1 MADIHQTTLPNGLRV
16 VLSLDD
22 SAPLV
27 GMSILY
33 DVGSRVEVPGVA
45 GFAHLFEH
53 MMFQGS
59 EHVAKGDFMHRVHA
73 LGGHANGST
82 SRERTNFYM
91 SLPSHEL
98 GLGLWMEADRLRA
111 LCLTNE
117 NLENQR
123 QTVLE
128 ERLQKVDN
136 SPYGSAHVK
145 INEVSYTEFAYAHPI
160 IGYREDIEGADLA
173 GLQDF
178 YKTWYRPGNLVLAI
192 VGSLDIERTLDQV
205 HELFGSIHRGETR
218 AMHHLSEPPRMQT
231 AVHRIRD
238 ELAHMPA
245 LFVNHQSVPYGDP
258 DFFVYE
264 VIETLLF
271 RGPSSRL
278 IRRMVIEESAA
289 VQLTGGYEA
298 HRGPSLFSFFAILPK
313 GGSPMAL
320 AEVYQSELER
330 LVTDPVSDSE
340 LQKVS
345 NQLRSNRIFG
355 REALVSRATALA
367 RSSLYHNDAYWE
379 DRYVERIGRVTASD
393 IQRVAARDFDPDGRV
408 ILEVTPGC

>member
-1 MADIHQTTLPNGLRV
+1 MTDIHQTTLPNGLRV

-27 GMSILY
+27 GMSMLY
-33 DVGSRVEVPGVA
+33 DVGSRVEVRGSA

-59 EHVAKGDFMHRVHA
+59 EHLPNGDFMRRVHA

-111 LCLTNE
+111 LRLSSDT
-117 NLENQR
+117 LENQR
-123 QTVLE
+123 KTVLE

-136 SPYGSAHVK
+136 SPYGPAHVK
-145 INEVSYTEFAYAHPI
+145 INEISYRDFAYAHPV

-173 GLQDF
+173 GLQAF
-178 YKTWYRPGNLVLAI
+178 YEAWYRPNNVVLAI

-205 HELFGSIHRGETR
+205 HALFGGIGRGNPIPRPHDTE
-218 AMHHLSEPPRMQT
+218 SPRMQT
-231 AVHRIRD
+231 AVHRMDD

-278 IRRMVIEESAA
+278 IRRMVIEDSSA
-289 VQLTGGYEA
+289 VHLTGGYEA
-298 HRGPSLFSFFAILPK
+298 HRGPSLFSFFAVLPK

-320 AEVYQSELER
+320 AEACRAAVRPSASEP
-330 LVTDPVSDSE
+330 T
-340 LQKVS
+340 
-345 NQLRSNRIFG
+345 
-355 REALVSRATALA
+355 
-367 RSSLYHNDAYWE
+367 
-379 DRYVERIGRVTASD
+379 
-393 IQRVAARDFDPDGRV
+393 
-408 ILEVTPGC
+408 